1 MTGLEEGREDGGRRR
16 RGRST
21 ACPEDGSENGGG

>member
-1 MTGLEEGREDGGRRR
+1 MTGLEEGREDGGRR
-16 RGRST
+16 GRSI

>member
-1 MTGLEEGREDGGRRR
+1 MTGLEEEREDGGGRK
-16 RGRST
+16 RGRPS